1 MAKTPFAK
9 RDEEREVTR
18 RALIKWTL
26 AAGAALGVSRGRIM
40 QILENTAGK
49 ETAFAA
55 AENTSCRTIHLVGRN
70 GGLAWAT
77 LLFPQVD
84 IAVQSKAGQ
93 AYQSPG
99 QGAKATDTFKPYFKG
114 PDTPWA
120 DLPGSQ
126 QFTGFV
132 CGNSNAH
139 SDINMS
145 TSVLNGN
152 NVFAFASALQ
162 ASTPAVIPVVSVG
175 GLDIGTAPGAS
186 VATAVS
192 SADQVVN
199 LFNSAASRAGGLLAK
214 SQDATTYAVQYS
226 AFAQLNR
233 ASARSTEKTA
243 YTTAVGAA
251 GLLGVNLAAKL
262 QIQTA
267 DLARYGATG
276 AANNIKAIAQ
286 GFIVAVKAF
295 QMGLTSSIVLP
306 FMGDDP
312 HPAFADGRSTSVPP
326 QLKMIF
332 NALMAD
338 LKATTDDVTN
348 KVLADD
354 TVITIM
360 GDTPKN
366 CLNSNGWGDGTAM
379 GSGMAFVYSA
389 GHLKSGWFG
398 NISSAGTV
406 TGFDQTGADAT
417 FNNANTA
424 KLALASIAYAVAKGD
439 ERAIAP
445 FSNGVTIS
453 NGIGV
458 PKQL

>member
-26 AAGAALGVSRGRIM
+26 AAGAALGVSRGKIM
-40 QILENTAGK
+40 EILERTAGK

-55 AENTSCRTIHLVGRN
+55 TENSSCRTIHLVGRN

-84 IAVQSKAGQ
+84 IAKQSKAGQ
-93 AYQSPG
+93 SYNRPG
-99 QGAKATDTFKPYFKG
+99 MGMMAPGTAKPLWFS
-114 PDTPWA
+114 PDTPWQ
-120 DLPGSQ
+120 DLPPSQ

-132 CGNSNAH
+132 CGNSSAH
-139 SDINMS
+139 SDINAS
-145 TSVLNGN
+145 TSILNGN
-152 NVFAFASALQ
+152 NVFSFATALQ
-162 ASTPAVIPVVSVG
+162 ASTPAVIPVVAVN
-175 GLDIGTAPGAS
+175 GLDIGTSPGGAT
-186 VATAVS
+186 ATAVGS
-192 SADQVVN
+192 PDQIVG
-199 LFNSAASRAGGLLAK
+199 LFNSAASRAGGLLSN
-214 SQDATTYAVQYS
+214 SQDATTYAVQYA

-233 ASARSTEKTA
+233 ASSRSTQKIS
-243 YTTAVGAA
+243 YNTAVGAA

-262 QIQTA
+262 AIQPA
-267 DLARYGATG
+267 DLQRYGATSV
-276 AANNIKAIAQ
+276 ANNIKAIAQ

-295 QMGLTSSIVLP
+295 KAGLTNSVVLP

-312 HPAFADGRSTSVPP
+312 HPAFADGRSGTVPA

-332 NALMAD
+332 DGLMAD
-338 LKATTDDVTN
+338 LKSTTDEVTN

-360 GDTPKN
+360 GDTPKD
-366 CLNSNGWGDGTAM
+366 CTQSNGWPDGTRN

-398 NISSAGTV
+398 NIDSNGAV

-445 FSNGVTIS
+445 FANGVTIS
-453 NGIGV
+453 NGIGI